1 MIVAQAKRKENICEY
16 LLYMWQV
23 EDMIRAVGCSV
34 EGIKQHILPRY
45 EVSEEVRTQILGWY
59 EELCTMMLSEGKR
72 ERGHLDVNRVVLM
85 QLEDLHR
92 RLLADEREYIYSGLH
107 FQVLPA
113 IIQLRGKSVEAQ
125 AGDLETCFNAIY
137 GYLTLGLKGQS
148 VGEET
153 LKSMKQM
160 SSLLAMLA
168 HRYKLEQDG
177 IDIHQAE
184 GHE

>member
-34 EGIKQHILPRY
+34 EGIKAHILPRY
-45 EVSEEVRTQILGWY
+45 EGTPEQRAEILRWY
-59 EELCTMMLSEGKR
+59 EELCDMMLSEGKR
-72 ERGHLDVNRVVLM
+72 ETGHLDIHRVVLM

-92 RLLADEREYIYSGLH
+92 RLLSDDREYIYSGLH

-113 IIQLRGKSVEAQ
+113 VIQLRGKSVEAQ

-153 LKSMKQM
+153 LKSIKQM

-168 HRYKLEQDG
+168 HRYKLEQEG
-177 IDIHQAE
+177 IDIYEADK
-184 GHE
+184 HE

>member
-1 MIVAQAKRKENICEY
+1 MIVAQTKRRENICEY

-23 EDMIRAVGCSV
+23 EDMIRAVGCSI
-34 EGIKQHILPRY
+34 EGIQQHILPRY
-45 EVSEEVRTQILGWY
+45 EVSEEVKTDILRWY
-59 EELCTMMLSEGKR
+59 EELCDMMLAEGKR

-92 RLLADEREYIYSGLH
+92 RLLSDEREYVYSGLH

-113 IIQLRGKSVEAQ
+113 IIQLRGKSAEAQ
-125 AGDLETCFNAIY
+125 VGELETCFNAIY

-153 LKSMKQM
+153 LKSMKQI
-160 SSLLAMLA
+160 SAFLAMLA
-168 HRYKLEQDG
+168 HRYKLEQEG
-177 IDIHQAE
+177 IDIHQTE
-184 GHE
+184 QGE